1 MTSNIKDVSD
11 FLSVLNADSADELIS
26 YTTPTRR
33 AELVNSLV
41 ATSIQR

>member
-1 MTSNIKDVSD
+1 
-11 FLSVLNADSADELIS
+11 LNADSADELIS

-41 ATSIQR
+41 AKSIQR